1 MKPTEEELDI
11 IKITQPQIEVH
22 SRAVIVWI
30 AANPVVV
37 VSRTLFDIRLA
48 IIDSRTRWKIALKT
62 FEQSRGKNC
71 KLEVKEDANDQ
82 DFASIARL
90 DSHYLLD
97 LS

>member
-1 MKPTEEELDI
+1 MKPTEKELDI

-48 IIDSRTRWKIALKT
+48 IIDSRARWEIALET
-62 FEQSRGKNC
+62 FEQSRGTNC
-71 KLEVKEDANDQ
+71 KLEREEMSFIKIWPVLSNSQ
-82 DFASIARL
+82 S
-90 DSHYLLD
+90 LLD